1 MAIFSTVIAVASV
14 VGSLIQGNKAKKA
27 SKKANRAQRAINRL
41 KNAQQKRAFLRRF
54 RQAQAAALVGAT
66 ASGVEVESSLTQGTL
81 ASQKTQNIIAGAEF
95 QEFDRLGGLQT
106 QAFNEQAN
114 ANFAGSIFSSV
125 GAFASS
131 SGGASFLNSL
141 GPKKPTT

>member
-1 MAIFSTVIAVASV
+1 MAIFAAVIAVASIA
-14 VGSLIQGNKAKKA
+14 GSLIQGQKAKKA

-66 ASGVEVESSLTQGTL
+66 ASGVDVESSLTQGTL
-81 ASQKTQNIIAGAEF
+81 ASQQTQNIVAGAEF
-95 QEFDRLGGLQT
+95 KEFDRLGSVQAA
-106 QAFNEQAN
+106 AFNEQAN
-114 ANFAGSIFSSV
+114 ANFAGSIFRAV

-131 SGGASFLNSL
+131 TGGASFLNKV
-141 GPKKPTT
+141 G